1 MTSFERTNL
10 EVLPVRNNRSE
21 STAPAAERQKVAAEG
36 QIMPQKSDIEK
47 AQQAGTGGKPD
58 LNEVVQSVADFVQ
71 NIAREINFSVNETSG
86 EYVVTVTDGGT
97 GEVIRQIPQEE
108 MLQISE
114 HLREFQR
121 TKTGLSHTGI
131 LFESET

>member
-1 MTSFERTNL
+1 MTTFERTNL
-10 EVLPVRNNRSE
+10 EVLPTRNSRSE
-21 STAPAAERQKVAAEG
+21 PSGPAAERQKIAAEG
-36 QIMPQKSDIEK
+36 QIMPHKADNEK
-47 AQQAGTGGKPD
+47 AQTGTGGNPD
-58 LNEVVQSVADFVQ
+58 LNEVVKSVADFVQ

-86 EYVVTVTDGGT
+86 EYVVTVIDEGT

-108 MLQISE
+108 MIQISE
-114 HLREFQR
+114 HLAEFQR